1 MSFFSH
7 LDPLPGIGFHTL
19 FKPASVA
26 DYLNYPSAKMTFF
39 ATKFTKNLNLEILH
53 FKNKGKI
60 MLYCIYFNLL
70 LLNKYYTILHI
81 VIQCCSEVLFFYLIF
96 LLYIQIYR
104 YCSHTFI
111 QPCVLCTFPLGVY
124 RVLFH

>member
-1 MSFFSH
+1 MYFNNKINSRPNILVLKPTAKTLRPTAWMSFFSH

-70 LLNKYYTILHI
+70 
-81 VIQCCSEVLFFYLIF
+81 
-96 LLYIQIYR
+96 
-104 YCSHTFI
+104 
-111 QPCVLCTFPLGVY
+111 
-124 RVLFH
+124 